1 MQYIMIN
8 LNLTFLWKKC
18 IPTTKGA
25 ETEYTPVR
33 RPDNVMRSNFEK
45 LCKWL
50 DGQTELF
57 TLSELSTKMCSF
69 AEKDLNVYSLKWMNK
84 QLEQHYQNSIFFT
97 DEPDHSNVVYFT
109 DMESTILSKQWYK
122 DRTESFNDEKW
133 ELLLPRK
140 ILLKM
145 KWDACDTKLVF
156 IRQKQILN

>member
-1 MQYIMIN
+1 
-8 LNLTFLWKKC
+8 
-18 IPTTKGA
+18 
-25 ETEYTPVR
+25 
-33 RPDNVMRSNFEK
+33 
-45 LCKWL
+45 
-50 DGQTELF
+50 
-57 TLSELSTKMCSF
+57 
-69 AEKDLNVYSLKWMNK
+69 MNK
-84 QLEQHYQNSIFFT
+84 QLEQHHQNSIFFT